1 MKSFI
6 QNWLKKNL
14 VLENCMQSFW
24 EYLNNY
30 KKEEPNEY
38 NEYFNDIDLDKI
50 TLLRN
55 KVSYNVNFIGDDF
68 YDNITML
75 FRILYNDLEIGYYR
89 IEYDLDGTE
98 TDDILKIY

>member
-1 MKSFI
+1 
-6 QNWLKKNL
+6 
-14 VLENCMQSFW
+14 MQSFW